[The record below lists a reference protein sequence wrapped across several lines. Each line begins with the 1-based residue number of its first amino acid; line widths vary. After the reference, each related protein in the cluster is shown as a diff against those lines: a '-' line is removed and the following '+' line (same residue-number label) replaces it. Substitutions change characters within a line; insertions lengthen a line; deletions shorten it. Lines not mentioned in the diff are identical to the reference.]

1 MIWLTSKKSFF
12 QESNKCVNV
21 SAVTVSAIT
30 FPIVTALTCCVTAL
44 TITHFEF
51 KTVSTVANIK
61 D

>member
-1 MIWLTSKKSFF
+1 MIIRKNPFF

-30 FPIVTALTCCVTAL
+30 FPIVTGLTCCVTAL
-44 TITHFEF
+44 TITHFDI

-61 D
+61 N